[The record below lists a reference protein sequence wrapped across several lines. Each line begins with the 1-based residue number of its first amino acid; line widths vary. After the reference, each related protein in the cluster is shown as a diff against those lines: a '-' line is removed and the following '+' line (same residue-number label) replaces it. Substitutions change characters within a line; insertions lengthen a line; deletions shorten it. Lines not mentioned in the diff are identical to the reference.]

1 MPYECARIQ
10 STLTVR
16 EATKADVAALV
27 DLMQEF
33 YEESAFALDREW
45 AAATFHRLLASPE
58 QGKIWIAFA
67 DQVPVGHAVLS
78 LRFTMEHGGLSGYID
93 DLFVNAAFRRRGCG
107 RLLLSQL
114 RQHCQRIGCKSL
126 QVEVGATNSAALAL
140 YEHFGL
146 RVARDGRVLASGRL
160 GEDGT

>member
-1 MPYECARIQ
+1 MNAYSQVLQ
-10 STLTVR
+10 SNLAVR

-27 DLMQEF
+27 GLMQEF
-33 YEESAFALDREW
+33 YAESAFALDREW

-58 QGKIWIAFA
+58 QGKIWIALA

-93 DLFVNAAFRRRGCG
+93 DLFVKPAFRRRGCG
-107 RLLLSQL
+107 RMLISQL
-114 RQHCQRIGCKSL
+114 RHHCQCIGCKSL
-126 QVEVGATNSAALAL
+126 QVEVGATNSVALAL
-140 YEHFGL
+140 YEQFGL

-160 GEDGT
+160 SEDGT

>member
-1 MPYECARIQ
+1 MSVFPDWRFERAPLAADRRAVRCLMNAHVFQ

-58 QGKIWIAFA
+58 QGKIWIALA

-78 LRFTMEHGGLSGYID
+78 L
-93 DLFVNAAFRRRGCG
+93 
-107 RLLLSQL
+107 
-114 RQHCQRIGCKSL
+114 
-126 QVEVGATNSAALAL
+126 
-140 YEHFGL
+140 
-146 RVARDGRVLASGRL
+146 ASPNQ
-160 GEDGT
+160 E